1 MAIDLFDVD
10 AYRAANTDLGAAGLT
25 TDEQLTQH
33 FQNFGVNEGRF
44 FSFFANLSV
53 YRSSNPD
60 LVAAGLTSN
69 QQLLGHLQNFGVAEG
84 RRFSQYVD
92 IDFYRNLN
100 GDVNQAY
107 GGNRE
112 LILEHLSI
120 FGIEEGRWFSPFMGT
135 NDNIADNVSTVAG
148 LDYYLFANSDVY
160 NAVNGSRLGALVHL
174 ELYGINE
181 SRSFSPFVDVGY
193 YLANNADVSQAFNGN
208 QAAAFA
214 HLVSFGVDEGRSF
227 SPAFNASAYPIANPD
242 LASAGINTNRQRF
255 EHWVT
260 YGLSD
265 RRSATADPGNTLG
278 TALSLGS
285 PSSGFT
291 YFHNFISGSDTNDYY
306 RFTLTTTR
314 FVSVDLFGLSNDLD
328 IALRSSNGSL
338 IQESTFSGNA
348 ADSITFNNL
357 SAGTYYVQVF
367 PGVNGASS
375 GYDLF
380 LTFLDFL
387 GSI

>member
-1 MAIDLFDVD
+1 MAINLFDVD
-10 AYRAANTDLGAAGLT
+10 AYRVANTDLGAAGLI

-44 FSFFANLSV
+44 FSLFANLSV

-92 IDFYRNLN
+92 IEFYRNVN

-107 GGNRE
+107 AGNRE
-112 LILEHLSI
+112 QILEHLSA
-120 FGIEEGRWFSPFMGT
+120 FGIDEGRWFSPFIGINGNFGT
-135 NDNIADNVSTVAG
+135 FRG
-148 LDYYLFANSDVY
+148 LDYYLL
-160 NAVNGSRLGALVHL
+160 VNGDVNQAVGGSRFGALAHL

-193 YLANNADVSQAFNGN
+193 YLENNADVNQAFSGN
-208 QAAAFA
+208 RAAAFA
-214 HLVSFGVDEGRSF
+214 HLVSLGVDEGRSF
-227 SPAFNASAYPIANPD
+227 SPAFNASAYLNANPD
-242 LASAGINTNRQRF
+242 LASAGISTNRQRF

-260 YGLSD
+260 YGLND
-265 RRSATADPGNTLG
+265 GRAATADPGNTLG

-285 PSSGFT
+285 PSPGVT
-291 YFHNFISGSDTNDYY
+291 YFHNVIGGTDTNDYY

-314 FVSVDLFGLSNDLD
+314 DVSVNLFGLGNDLD

-338 IQESTFSGNA
+338 IQESIAVGNTDDA
-348 ADSITFNNL
+348 ITFDNL
-357 SAGTYYVQVF
+357 RDGTYYVQIF
-367 PGVNGASS
+367 PGFIGASS
-375 GYDLF
+375 SYDLVLSF
-380 LTFLDFL
+380 L
-387 GSI
+387 